1 MREPQ
6 SPCATNSQAS
16 LSTCKLV
23 AYKCKSIAD
32 GGYVRGKSKQADAV
46 SNDYFGKQLH
56 NAQDPPCRTPG
67 SQDRSEPTFD
77 DVQKLRHK
85 AASPKQ
91 VIGASLSEPYTSVTA
106 FVEVVC
112 MSVCP
117 RPYTVNFKRANLNI
131 S

>member
-1 MREPQ
+1 MVCYTIY
-6 SPCATNSQAS
+6 SN
-16 LSTCKLV
+16 
-23 AYKCKSIAD
+23 

-56 NAQDPPCRTPG
+56 NTQDPPCRTLG

-91 VIGASLSEPYTSVTA
+91 VIGASLSEPHTSVTA

-117 RPYTVNFKRANLNI
+117 QPYTVNFK
-131 S
+131 